1 MRIKKL
7 LLGLLVG
14 IFTIVNVDALSLEL
28 SSNKNSIKTGDN
40 AEFTV
45 KLKDIGE
52 NVFDLIEFEV
62 DFNKDVTEFTELNKE
77 NFGTQQKYSNNK
89 AFITE
94 SSNKFTDG
102 GSIASFLIKNIS
114 LDSGN
119 TTIKLKNITFKKG
132 NEIVGTADEVSKS
145 VNLVYSTTTTTTT
158 TTTRAKNTSAKVKNI
173 TFKNATMKP
182 AFNKDQKEYKL
193 YTKDTIRQLVINYDT
208 EESGVVLTSK
218 CNLGCSMPES
228 SNNII
233 QIVQGKNEVEFTFT
247 SEDGKN
253 SEVYNFTIYRGETTD
268 GSNKLSSLSVKD
280 FTLNEEFNNEVLDYT
295 LTVPFS
301 EESITVDAAP
311 EDAAADVKIKG
322 ADKLEIGENTITIT
336 VTPTDEENEVKIYN
350 IKVTREEFAPVEEE
364 NQIPN
369 GINDD
374 KQEKNSNILIIV
386 IVVIGLLIIGVSA
399 YFIFFYKPKKKKP
412 TMLEETTDLP
422 KVKSASVID
431 QTFEE
436 KEPTSIEDALEDL
449 MKTKEINNDTNE
461 DNFENHD

>member
-52 NVFDLIEFEV
+52 NVFDLVEFEV

-102 GSIASFLIKNIS
+102 ESIASFQIKNIS

-145 VNLVYSTTTTTTT
+145 VNLVYSTTTTTAT
-158 TTTRAKNTSAKVKNI
+158 TTTRPKNTSAKVKNI

-193 YTKDTIRQLVINYDT
+193 YTKDTIRQLIINYDT

-218 CNLGCSMPES
+218 CSLGCSIPES

-233 QIVQGKNEVEFTFT
+233 QLVQGKNEVEFTFT

-322 ADKLEIGENTITIT
+322 ADKLEVGENTITIT
-336 VTPTDEENEVKIYN
+336 VTPTDEDSEVKIYN
-350 IKVTREEFAPVEEE
+350 IKVTREEIAPVEE
-364 NQIPN
+364 NQISN
-369 GINDD
+369 EITDD

-386 IVVIGLLIIGVSA
+386 IVVIGLLIIDCNS
-399 YFIFFYKPKKKKP
+399 
-412 TMLEETTDLP
+412 
-422 KVKSASVID
+422 
-431 QTFEE
+431 
-436 KEPTSIEDALEDL
+436 
-449 MKTKEINNDTNE
+449 
-461 DNFENHD
+461 

>member
-1 MRIKKL
+1 MRIKRL
-7 LLGLLVG
+7 IIGLLVG
-14 IFTIVNVDALSLEL
+14 MFTIINVDAASLEL

-45 KLKDIGE
+45 KVKDVGE
-52 NVFDLIEFEV
+52 EEFNLIEFEV
-62 DFNKDVTEFTELNKE
+62 DYNSGVVEFNSLNNLDFTTEQ
-77 NFGTQQKYSNNK
+77 NFSKNK
-89 AFITE
+89 AFITDR
-94 SSNKFTDG
+94 SNKFTDG
-102 GSIASFLIKNIS
+102 ESIASFQIKNIS

-132 NEIVGTADEVSKS
+132 EEIVGTADEVSKN

-182 AFNKDQKEYKL
+182 AFSRDQKDYKL
-193 YTKDTIRQLVINYDT
+193 YTKDTIRQLVINYET
-208 EESGVVLTSK
+208 EETGVVLTSK
-218 CNLGCSMPES
+218 CNLGCSISES

-233 QIVQGKNEVEFTFT
+233 QLVQGKNVVEFTFT

-280 FTLNEEFNNEVLDYT
+280 FTLNEEFNNEILDYT
-295 LTVPFS
+295 LTVPFKQ
-301 EESITVDAAP
+301 ESITVDAAP
-311 EDAAADVKIKG
+311 EDLNADVKIKG
-322 ADKLEIGENTITIT
+322 ADKLEVGENTITIT

-449 MKTKEINNDTNE
+449 MKTKEINKDTNE

>member
-28 SSNKNSIKTGDN
+28 SSNKTSIKTGDN
-40 AEFTV
+40 AEFAV

-52 NVFDLIEFEV
+52 NVFDLVEFEV

-94 SSNKFTDG
+94 LSNKFTDG
-102 GSIASFLIKNIS
+102 ESIASFLIKNIS

-132 NEIVGTADEVSKS
+132 NEIVGTADEVSKR
-145 VNLVYSTTTTTTT
+145 VNLVYSTTTTTVTT
-158 TTTRAKNTSAKVKNI
+158 TMRAKNTSAKVKNI

-182 AFNKDQKEYKL
+182 SFNKEQKDYKL

-218 CNLGCSMPES
+218 CNLGCSIPES

-322 ADKLEIGENTITIT
+322 ADKLEVGENTITIT
-336 VTPTDEENEVKIYN
+336 VTPTDEDSEVKIYN
-350 IKVTREEFAPVEEE
+350 IKVTREEFAPVEE
-364 NQIPN
+364 NQTPN
-369 GINDD
+369 EITDD

-449 MKTKEINNDTNE
+449 MKTKEINKDIND
-461 DNFENHD
+461 DNYENRN

>member
-52 NVFDLIEFEV
+52 NVFDLVEFEV
-62 DFNKDVTEFTELNKE
+62 DFNKDVTEFAELNKE

-94 SSNKFTDG
+94 LSNKFTNG
-102 GSIASFLIKNIS
+102 ESIASFLIKNIS

-132 NEIVGTADEVSKS
+132 NEVVGTADEVSKS
-145 VNLVYSTTTTTTT
+145 VNLVYSTTTTTSTT
-158 TTTRAKNTSAKVKNI
+158 TMRAKNTSAKVKNI

-218 CNLGCSMPES
+218 CNLGCSIPES

-233 QIVQGKNEVEFTFT
+233 QLVQGKNEVEFTFT

-322 ADKLEIGENTITIT
+322 ADELEVGENTITIT
-336 VTPTDEENEVKIYN
+336 VTPTNEDTEVKIYN
-350 IKVTREEFAPVEEE
+350 IKVTREEFAPVEDE
-364 NQIPN
+364 NQTPN
-369 GINDD
+369 EIIDD

-412 TMLEETTDLP
+412 TMLDETTDLP
-422 KVKSASVID
+422 KVKSTSVID

-449 MKTKEINNDTNE
+449 MKTKEINKDIND
-461 DNFENHD
+461 DNYENRN